1 MKRKYIK
8 ALKKQRAI
16 APIAREEETLMHIN
30 KGDEPH
36 EWKYH
41 TVKAYVCP
49 ECGRA
54 LKTSFSLGN
63 PHKYKFCPECGQ
75 RIDWKGLAR

>member
-8 ALKKQRAI
+8 ELKKQRAI
-16 APIAREEETLMHIN
+16 APIAREEETLMHVN

-36 EWKYH
+36 EWMYH
-41 TVKAYVCP
+41 IAKVYTCA
-49 ECGRA
+49 ECGRF
-54 LKTSFSLGN
+54 LKSSFELS
-63 PHKYKFCPECGQ
+63 PQRYEFCPNCGQ